1 MTPYIS
7 MQPYNFHQTNRT
19 NKSLQRAEVGESY
32 YRLGGALAFCRQP
45 ALCRM
50 IRAAIVRQRARARAC
65 AACESILSQLPSN
78 NYSHF
83 FLFHYL
89 GHNYACTAH
98 LQAPNYVRYVQRHP
112 IKDSGQVRSRS
123 RRSSARLQKG
133 THFSLDS
140 FFRGMKFTKIPAN
153 QVNFFK
159 KEECTI
165 SGENRRQSILL
176 FLVLFLVKHF
186 I

>member
-1 MTPYIS
+1 MRALLICRR
-7 MQPYNFHQTNRT
+7 QTTYDMSR
-19 NKSLQRAEVGESY
+19 GI
-32 YRLGGALAFCRQP
+32 RLKIP
-45 ALCRM
+45 
-50 IRAAIVRQRARARAC
+50 
-65 AACESILSQLPSN
+65 
-78 NYSHF
+78 
-83 FLFHYL
+83 
-89 GHNYACTAH
+89 
-98 LQAPNYVRYVQRHP
+98 
-112 IKDSGQVRSRS
+112 VRSGVD